1 MWAFLQPRLIA
12 IGAAVLAVLAGLAAV
27 FRAGQTSA
35 RLKQTKAS
43 LDALRSRSKTDD
55 QVSSLPDSSVRERLD
70 RWVPDDGER

>member
-1 MWAFLQPRLIA
+1 MWGFLQPRLIA

-55 QVSSLPDSSVRERLD
+55 HVSSLPDSRVRERLD
-70 RWVPDDGER
+70 RWVPDDSDR